1 MHVCAGWEAA
11 VLAAPELM
19 PAPALLSAP
28 PLEVLTMFE
37 SPSGPGAPRRWNQ
50 RAHAQDMQN
59 AQALLSQAA
68 QLSPLTLSVRLQ
80 GFKEQVRSMLFA
92 G

>member
-1 MHVCAGWEAA
+1 
-11 VLAAPELM
+11 
-19 PAPALLSAP
+19 
-28 PLEVLTMFE
+28 
-37 SPSGPGAPRRWNQ
+37 
-50 RAHAQDMQN
+50 MQN